1 MVELLKN
8 QLADYKLELPET
20 AAPAFRRYYELLA
33 EKSAVMNLTAITGEK
48 ETYSLHFAD
57 SLALL
62 HYADFKNKS
71 VIDIGSGAGF
81 PGVPIAIAEKS
92 CKLTIVDALQKRIEF
107 LTETCAEIGVD
118 AACIHARAEELAFDK
133 NYREKFDIAA
143 SRAVARL
150 NILCELTMPF
160 VRVGGKFLAMKAVDS
175 DEEIKEAENAVKKL
189 GGKIA
194 DICDYPVPGTD
205 ISHRVI
211 IIHKITQTP
220 TGYPRRFAKI
230 KKSPIV

>member
-1 MVELLKN
+1 MTELLKN
-8 QLADYKLELPET
+8 QLQEYELELPET
-20 AAPAFRRYYELLA
+20 AAPAFRRYYELLT

-62 HYADFKNKS
+62 QYENFKNKKI
-71 VIDIGSGAGF
+71 IDIGSGAGF
-81 PGVPIAIAEKS
+81 PGVPIAITEKS
-92 CKLTIVDALQKRIEF
+92 CSLTIIDALQKRIEF
-107 LTETCAEIGVD
+107 LTETCADIGVD
-118 AACIHARAEELAFDK
+118 AECIHARAEELAFDK
-133 NYREKFDIAA
+133 NYRAKFDIAV
-143 SRAVARL
+143 SRAVARM

-160 VRVGGKFLAMKAVDS
+160 VRVGGKFIAMKSIDS
-175 DEEIKEAENAVKKL
+175 DDEIKEAENAVKKL

-205 ISHRVI
+205 IMHRVVMI
-211 IIHKITQTP
+211 EKIAETP

-230 KKSPIV
+230 KKSPIL